1 MEKPLAEKDLVEA
14 ILELRAEAD
23 RRLMRNKYYVAIKK
37 LDELLEAIRPL
48 EEAEDRAT
56 DQAARRGA
64 DAVEPVSPVYETP
77 VQAPPVYQAPVQ
89 ETPVSV
95 AEEAYPEAAG
105 EPPGVF
111 AATGDEAGYAQEVD
125 EPAAELF
132 EDPPYE
138 PVRTEREVSVL
149 DVPDEPPADSL
160 SAAGPIR
167 QRADAAE

>member
-37 LDELLEAIRPL
+37 LDELLEAIQPL
-48 EEAEDRAT
+48 EEPEERAT
-56 DQAARRGA
+56 DHDARRETDVA
-64 DAVEPVSPVYETP
+64 ESVTPVHETP
-77 VQAPPVYQAPVQ
+77 VQAPPVYQTPIQ

-95 AEEAYPEAAG
+95 AEEAYTEAAD

-111 AATGDEAGYAQEVD
+111 AAAGDEAGFAQEVD

-138 PVRTEREVSVL
+138 PMRTEREVSVL
-149 DVPDEPPADSL
+149 DVPDEVPADNL
-160 SAAGPIR
+160 SAAGPVR
-167 QRADAAE
+167 QTADAAE